1 MTDAPLRATLRAARP
16 RAGEKERSMPDQTD
30 YPALLAPLTLAGRR
44 LRNRV
49 AHASMTTLMSSGGR
63 VTETL
68 ITYHANRAKG
78 GAAMTV
84 TEPIGMMRH
93 QAKLPRTQAWND
105 ADLDGFKR
113 WAEAVESQD
122 CRLIGQIQDA
132 GRGRHYPGRT
142 PDAIGA
148 SALPD
153 DLSWT
158 VPHALSE
165 AEIRRLIAEIA
176 QSSLRLMR
184 CGFSGVEL
192 SCGHGHLFHQFL
204 SPAANRRDDA
214 YGGDRVRRTRF
225 VAELV
230 TAIRALCGI
239 GFVVGLK
246 LPGADGVPGGV
257 DPDEAALIADL
268 LTAPRVAD
276 YVCFGWGAHAK
287 TLEMHVPDRHGPRL
301 AYLDIIRRLRGSVNG
316 TPLMAL
322 GRITDPAE
330 AEGIVARGEAEMV
343 ALGRALVAD
352 PAWVDKARRG
362 RAHDI
367 RYCLSCNTCWGTI
380 VATHLPI
387 ACVNNPRVG
396 RTDEVDYWPKTATAR
411 RRVVVV
417 GAGIAGMEAAWV
429 AAARGHDVV
438 VFGRSHEVGGK
449 ARLRALLP
457 GGETITSIYDYQM
470 TAAQRAGARL
480 ELGVAATAAEVMAAR
495 PDAVILATGA
505 TMIPPDWLGEGR
517 GLVPDLREALWPL
530 TGRRTRADGTAV
542 IFDMDH
548 GEATYAAAEFLRER
562 FDRVVLITPR
572 DTVAVDVPMVTR
584 QGILR
589 RLAEQRIG
597 IVTLAMPR
605 WSAAVEDGALEY
617 VNVYTGDVGRI
628 DAVAFLAYA
637 TPRAPDDGLAVELRA
652 RGVAVRGVG
661 DCVAAG
667 EMLAATAT
675 GHAAGEAV

>member
-1 MTDAPLRATLRAARP
+1 MAMTTEEA
-16 RAGEKERSMPDQTD
+16 
-30 YPALLAPLTLAGRR
+30 ALLAPLALAGRR

-49 AHASMTTLMSSGGR
+49 VHASMTTLMSAGGR
-63 VTETL
+63 VTEAL
-68 ITYHANRAKG
+68 VTYHANRARG

-84 TEPIGMMRH
+84 TEPIGAMRH

-158 VPHALSE
+158 VPHALTT
-165 AEIRRLIAEIA
+165 AEIDALIAEMVD
-176 QSSLRLMR
+176 SSLRLMR

-214 YGGDRVRRTRF
+214 YGGDRVRRTRL
-225 VAELV
+225 VAELMA
-230 TAIRALCGI
+230 AIRAACGDSFI
-239 GFVVGLK
+239 IGLK
-246 LPGADGVPGGV
+246 LPGADGVSGGV
-257 DPDEAALIADL
+257 DPAEAAALAAL
-268 LTAPRVAD
+268 LTAPRIAD
-276 YVCFGWGAHAK
+276 YVAFGWGAHARS
-287 TLEMHVPDRHGPRL
+287 LEMHVPDRYGPRL
-301 AYLDIIRRLRGSVNG
+301 AYLDIIRKLKPSVNF

-330 AEGIVARGEAEMV
+330 AEGIVQRGEAELIG
-343 ALGRALVAD
+343 LGRALVAD
-352 PAWVDKARRG
+352 PAWLDKARRG

-380 VATHLPI
+380 VTAHLPI

-396 RTDEVDYWPKTATAR
+396 QADEVDYWPKPAAAR

-417 GAGIAGMEAAWV
+417 GAGVAGMEAAWV
-429 AAARGHDVV
+429 AAARGHDVT
-438 VFGRSHEVGGK
+438 VFGLSHEVGGK
-449 ARLRALLP
+449 ARLRAFLP
-457 GGETITSIYDYQM
+457 GGETISSIYDYQFA
-470 TAAQRAGARL
+470 AAQRAGARL
-480 ELGVAATAAEVMAAR
+480 ELGVAATAADVMDAR
-495 PDAVILATGA
+495 PDVVVLAAGS

-517 GLVPDLREALWPL
+517 GLVPDLRAALGPL
-530 TGRRTRADGTAV
+530 VGRAGRAPGTAV
-542 IFDMDH
+542 VFDMDH
-548 GEATYAAAEFLRER
+548 TEATYAAAEFLRER
-562 FDRVVLITPR
+562 FDRVVLVTPR
-572 DTVAVDVPMVTR
+572 DTVAVDVQMVTR

-597 IVTLAMPR
+597 VVTLAMPR
-605 WSAAVEDGALEY
+605 WSAAVEEGVLEY
-617 VNVYTGDVGRI
+617 ENVYTREVGRI
-628 DAVAFLAYA
+628 ADVAFLAYA
-637 TPRAPDDGLAVELRA
+637 TPRAPEDGLARALRA
-652 RGVAVRGVG
+652 RGVAVRLVG
-661 DCVAAG
+661 DCLAAG
-667 EMLAATAT
+667 ELLAATAS
-675 GHAAGEAV
+675 GHAAGEGV